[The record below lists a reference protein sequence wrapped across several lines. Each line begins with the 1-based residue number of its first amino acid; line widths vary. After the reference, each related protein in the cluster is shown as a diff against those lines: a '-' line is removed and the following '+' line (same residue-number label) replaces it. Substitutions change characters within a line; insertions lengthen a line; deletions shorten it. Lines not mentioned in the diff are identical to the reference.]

1 MVEWIGYLIAGL
13 VSGLLAGLFGIGG
26 GLIIVPILMLVFGWQ
41 GMSSDIAIHVAIAT
55 SLMTISVTSI
65 SSMLA
70 HHKYETTQWHLVK
83 KLAPSLVLGSFAG
96 AYIASSMP
104 SHILKIWFGVF
115 ALLVAIKM
123 WLPPPKSVSTKFLAT
138 PSIFSAGLI
147 TGIVSAMVGIGGG
160 SLVVPYLVM
169 SGLSMQR
176 AVGTAAA
183 CGLPIALS
191 GAAGYILIGS
201 QLEHVDGQWQS
212 GFVHWQAFLGIIATS
227 VWVAPIGAKLAKTLP
242 SHILSR
248 LFSLFLFALAAFFLV
263 R

>member
-1 MVEWIGYLIAGL
+1 MEWIAYLVAGL

-55 SLMTISVTSI
+55 SLMTISVTSL

-70 HHKYETTQWHLVK
+70 HHKYGTTQWHLVK

-123 WLPPPKSVSTKFLAT
+123 WLPAPKSVSTRFL
-138 PSIFSAGLI
+138 SAPGMFAAGSI

-169 SGLSMQR
+169 SGISMQR

-183 CGLPIALS
+183 CGLPIAIS
-191 GAAGYILIGS
+191 GAIAYILIGS
-201 QLEHVDGQWQS
+201 QLEHIEGQWQS
-212 GFVHWQAFLGIIATS
+212 GFVHWQAFIGIIATS
-227 VWVAPIGAKLAKTLP
+227 IWVAPLGAKLAKILP

-248 LFSLFLFALAAFFLV
+248 LFSIFLFILGVVFLA

>member
-1 MVEWIGYLIAGL
+1 MLEWTAYLIAGL

-26 GLIIVPILMLVFGWQ
+26 GLIIVPIMMLVFGWQ

-55 SLMTISVTSI
+55 SLMTISVTSL

-70 HHKYETTQWHLVK
+70 HHKFETTQWHLVK

-96 AYIASSMP
+96 AYIASSM
-104 SHILKIWFGVF
+104 SSDTLKVWFGVF

-123 WLPPPKSVSTKFLAT
+123 WLPPPKSVSSQFLAA
-138 PSIFSAGLI
+138 PSIFSAGLV

-191 GAAGYILIGS
+191 GAVAYMLIGT
-201 QLEHVDGQWQS
+201 QLEQLDGQWQS

-227 VWVAPIGAKLAKTLP
+227 IWVAPIGAKLAKTLP
-242 SHILSR
+242 SQMLSR
-248 LFSLFLFALAAFFLV
+248 LFSVFLLGLGMVFLF